1 MVTAPA
7 IRDVMTRKPVT
18 ADIFDTVSA
27 AEKIMSAKGIHHLP
41 IVDGRK
47 IVGLLSDRDIAIARK
62 AYRSRVFEGKVL
74 IKDILVEAPVTA
86 LEEEPLDKVAR
97 RMTAKKV
104 DAVIVVRDET
114 PVGIFTT
121 TDACRFI
128 SQIFREQSK
137 SSFWTKL
144 LGE

>member
-1 MVTAPA
+1 MFTAPP
-7 IRDVMTRKPVT
+7 IRDVMTRKPIT
-18 ADIFDTVSA
+18 ADIFDTASS
-27 AEKIMSAKGIHHLP
+27 AEKIMSARGIHHLP
-41 IVDGRK
+41 VVDGTK
-47 IVGLLSDRDIAIARK
+47 IIGLLSDRDIAIARK
-62 AYRSRVFEGKVL
+62 AYRNRVFDGKVL
-74 IKDILVEAPVTA
+74 IKDILIEDPVTA

-97 RMTAKKV
+97 RMTLRKV

-128 SQIFREQSK
+128 SQIFREKPK